1 MEILISALIITNV
14 ILPIYFY
21 IKEFDNE
28 KTNEVNLFLLS
39 FVFGFTPI
47 YVLIYKVMKNR

>member
-39 FVFGFTPI
+39 FVF
-47 YVLIYKVMKNR
+47 